1 MGSKPTTTPVA
12 GDAGSDN
19 YQSHCGKEDCD
30 NKQKDSASA
39 AEAVYNTGIVDER
52 KTPEQLLA
60 ELRILQEHIDRLEKS
75 ASEHSEAEAELR
87 EAVEMKSVFLSTV
100 THELRTPLTAMQ
112 EGIGIVLDG
121 LAGQVNN
128 EQADFLNIVKR
139 NVDRL
144 SRLIDEVL
152 DFQKIDSGKMRF
164 DVQANDIN
172 EVAEN
177 VYKAMAPAAQTVGVD
192 FQLNLE
198 SNLPKVKF
206 DSDRITQVLTNI
218 VCNSMKFTEEGSI
231 EISTS
236 RGENHIRVSVS
247 DTGCGIRKEDLPR
260 VFREFEQIERLKHR
274 KVGGTGLGLTISK
287 KIIEQHRG
295 RICVESEY
303 GKGTIFYFILPI
315 IEQRKKP
322 RRNGANQYSRI

>member
-1 MGSKPTTTPVA
+1 MRA
-12 GDAGSDN
+12 
-19 YQSHCGKEDCD
+19 
-30 NKQKDSASA
+30 
-39 AEAVYNTGIVDER
+39 
-52 KTPEQLLA
+52 
-60 ELRILQEHIDRLEKS
+60 
-75 ASEHSEAEAELR
+75 
-87 EAVEMKSVFLSTV
+87 
-100 THELRTPLTAMQ
+100 
-112 EGIGIVLDG
+112 VLDG
-121 LAGQVNN
+121 LAGRVNN

-139 NVDRL
+139 NVERL

-172 EVAEN
+172 DVAEN

-218 VCNSMKFTEEGSI
+218 VCNAMKFTEEGSI

-236 RGENHIRVSVS
+236 RGENYIRVSVS

-303 GKGTIFYFILPI
+303 EKGTTFYFILPI
-315 IEQRKKP
+315 MERRKKP
-322 RRNGANQYSRI
+322 RRDGANQYS